1 MNLTRFKDYF
11 KREGKYGFAA
21 FLIPFLIMFLAYLS
35 IGIYWGSSRSVLA
48 SDAFSQFSNFHASF
62 NNMLHGEQSIFYT
75 WNASL
80 GLNYWSLIS
89 YYLGGIFTP
98 IVFFFD
104 NQNIP
109 DALYLLTLIKIGCAG
124 LAFWYYGKETYRIS
138 PWSVVGLSISYSLM
152 SFVTAHSEL
161 IMWLDI
167 FVYLPLVVLGINRV
181 LEKGKSKLLFVSYFL
196 LFISNFYFG
205 FMIGVFTFAYFLV
218 RVLSQP
224 KQYKHRVLP
233 YFITSILAGLSSM
246 IMILPAVLDLST
258 NGETL
263 TEMSKFKTEAT
274 AFWDIVIKNMIGVFD
289 TTKYGSIPFIYVGI
303 LPLLFCLF
311 YFVSNKIK
319 LNQKIA
325 YGSLFALLIAS
336 FYIEPLNLFWHGF
349 HAPNMFLF
357 RFSFLFSF
365 LVVMLAGYGMEVFTK
380 QDKGY
385 FVSIALV
392 LPILFVI
399 AKFTSPKT
407 SYDFV
412 TPVHVLITILFILL
426 YLTAIIFFQFKKI
439 SAKRLSIL
447 LLLMVSGEAFL
458 NTSYMVNGILDDWNY
473 ASRSLYSEPYPNYKK
488 LVDEA
493 DKQNKD
499 EFYRL
504 ESLAPISSNDSFNY
518 GYSGISMFS
527 SIRNRHASG
536 FLNDIGFRSRG
547 TSLNVRYQNNTLF
560 MDSLLG
566 IKHNISDQIV
576 NKYGFSSTSKA
587 GKYQLYSNEYAMPL
601 GMLTDDELYKL
612 KFPKQ
617 NNLGTQKMLIN
628 HLAQLEEDY
637 FTFKKP
643 TVAETN
649 NTQIIKKADNHVLYK
664 EEKPNIAKSITY
676 DIFVPAGNQA
686 YLSLFPT
693 NFGQLES
700 STATVLSQGTSY
712 KSQINITGQYY
723 NLGYFEKDTTLRFTL
738 ELYGTKEVELIDPPV
753 VLMDTAKY
761 QTAMKNIQEQGV
773 DFKVDKRKA
782 SATVSTPEDKV
793 MMTTIPYDKGW
804 TVKVDGKKVATKPFK
819 DAFLTFKVPSGEHQV
834 TLSFLPPGFMIG
846 LFLFIGSTL
855 TYIGYYILISK
866 RDNKKTE
873 PSS

>member
-1 MNLTRFKDYF
+1 MTRFKEYF
-11 KREGKYGFAA
+11 KREGKYGLAS
-21 FLIPFLIMFLAYLS
+21 FLIPFLIMFFAYLS

-62 NNMLHGEQSIFYT
+62 NNVLHGDQSIFYT

-98 IVFFFD
+98 FVFFFD

-109 DALYLLTLIKIGCAG
+109 DALYLLTLIKIGSAG
-124 LAFWYYGKETYRIS
+124 LAFWYYGKETYKLS
-138 PWSVVGLSISYSLM
+138 PWSIVALSISYSLM

-161 IMWLDI
+161 IMWLDV
-167 FVYLPLVVLGINRV
+167 FFYLPLIILGINRL
-181 LEKGKSKLLFVSYFL
+181 LEKGKSRLLFISYFL

-205 FMIGVFTFAYFLV
+205 FMVGVFTVCYFLA
-218 RVLSQP
+218 RLLSQP
-224 KQYKHRVLP
+224 KEYKQRVIP

-274 AFWDIVIKNMIGVFD
+274 AFWDIIIKNMIGSFD

-303 LPLLFCLF
+303 LPLLFCLY
-311 YFVSNKIK
+311 YFVSKNIK
-319 LNQKIA
+319 TSQKITYA
-325 YGSLFALLIAS
+325 GLFAILIAS

-385 FVSIALV
+385 FVGIALL
-392 LPILFVI
+392 LPIIFII

-407 SYDFV
+407 SYEFI
-412 TPVHVLITILFILL
+412 TPVHVLITILFVLL
-426 YLTAIIFFQFKKI
+426 YLTAIIFFQLKKI
-439 SAKRLSIL
+439 SGNRLAIL
-447 LLLMVSGEAFL
+447 LLFMVIGEAFL

-488 LVDEA
+488 LVNQA
-493 DKQNKD
+493 DQENK
-499 EFYRL
+499 ETFYRL

-536 FLNDIGFRSRG
+536 LLNDLGYRSRG

-560 MDSLLG
+560 MDSLFG
-566 IKHNISDQIV
+566 VKHNISDQII
-576 NKYGFSSTSKA
+576 NKYGFTSTSKA
-587 GKYQLYSNEYAMPL
+587 GKYQLYSNEYAAPL
-601 GMLTDDELYKL
+601 GILTDKDLYKI
-612 KFPKQ
+612 KFPKDD
-617 NNLGTQKMLIN
+617 NLGAQELLVN
-628 HLAQLEEDY
+628 QLAQLDEDY
-637 FTFKKP
+637 FTFMKP

-649 NTQIIKKADNHVLYK
+649 NTQIIKKSNNHVLYK

-700 STATVLSQGTSY
+700 STATILSQGTSY

-723 NLGYFEKDTTLRFTL
+723 NLGYFENDTTLRFTL

-753 VLMDTAKY
+753 VLMDTDKY
-761 QTAMKNIQEQGV
+761 QSAMTNINQNSV
-773 DFKVDKRKA
+773 DFKVNKRKA

-804 TVKVDGKKVATKPFK
+804 TVKIDGKKVNTKAFK
-819 DAFLTFKVPSGEHQV
+819 DAFLTFEVPKGEHIIK
-834 TLSFLPPGFMIG
+834 LSFLPPGIVIG
-846 LFLFIGSTL
+846 FFLFIGSTL
-855 TYIGYYILISK
+855 TYIAYYLFISK
-866 RDNKKTE
+866 KQKTD
-873 PSS
+873 PKVTF